1 MQLPVLIQSLLAPER
16 YGEGVTQ
23 VSLVETHISWV
34 LLAGDFAYKIKKPV
48 QLSFLDFSTLELR
61 KHFCDEELRL
71 NQRFSPD
78 IYLEVVGIFH
88 TQEDP
93 LWQGNGPPIEYAV
106 KMRRF
111 AQEARL
117 DHVCARGEL
126 TPPLV
131 SALARSVAAF
141 HATAAVAPPDSAF
154 GAPAAVLDQAL
165 QNFDDLLNALP
176 EPAEQRQLQALRD
189 WTLQQFAQLTPLLQ
203 ARKQTGFVREC
214 HGDLHLANLVLL
226 DGGVRLFDCLEFNDE
241 LRWIDVASDIA
252 FTYQDLL
259 AQHQPGLA
267 HWFVNEVL
275 AQSGDYACAP
285 LLRFYAVYRALVRAK
300 VAMVHYLQHGEPK
313 EHALEC
319 IALAGQLAAPAALQL
334 IITHGVSGCGK
345 TYASNQLLQDDAQ
358 PAILR
363 LRTDLER
370 KRAFHIPALASS
382 ASALNAGVYS
392 PQANEATYTQLLSM
406 ADTLLHAGWSVL
418 VDGTFL
424 QRAQRDAFHQ
434 LARSHHAR
442 FCILAPGAS
451 QDALRKRIQERAQRG
466 DDASEASLQ
475 VLDAQL
481 AAVEP
486 LQPDEPV
493 WPVIEPA

>member
-1 MQLPVLIQSLLAPER
+1 MQLPVLIQSLLAPGR
-16 YGEGVTQ
+16 YGPGVAE
-23 VSLVETHISWV
+23 VDLVETHISWV
-34 LLAGDFAYKIKKPV
+34 LLAGVFAYKIKKPV
-48 QLSFLDFSTLELR
+48 KLSFLDFSTLELR

-88 TQEDP
+88 TETDP
-93 LWQGNGPPIEYAV
+93 QWQREGPPLEYAV

-111 AQEARL
+111 DQEARL
-117 DHVCARGEL
+117 DHICARGEL
-126 TPPLV
+126 TPQLV
-131 SALARSVAAF
+131 SGLACSVAVF
-141 HATAAVAPPDSAF
+141 HANADIAVPDSAF

-165 QNFDDLLNALP
+165 QNFDDLQKALP
-176 EPAEQRQLQALRD
+176 EPAEQHLLQALRD
-189 WTLQQFAQLTPLLQ
+189 WTEHQYAQLGPLLQ

-214 HGDLHLANLVLL
+214 HGDLHLANMVLV
-226 DGGVRLFDCLEFNDE
+226 DTSVRLFDCLEFNDE

-259 AQHQPGLA
+259 AQHRPGLA

-275 AQSGDYACAP
+275 ALSGDYASAP

-313 EHALEC
+313 EHALQC
-319 IALAGQLAAPAALQL
+319 IALAEQLAAPAALQL
-334 IITHGVSGCGK
+334 TITHGVSGCGK
-345 TYASNQLLQDDAQ
+345 TYASDRLLQDDAL
-358 PAILR
+358 PATLR
-363 LRTDLER
+363 LRTDVER
-370 KRAFHIPALASS
+370 KRAFHVPALASS
-382 ASALNAGVYS
+382 ACGLNAGVYS
-392 PQANEATYTQLLSM
+392 PQANEATYTHLLAM
-406 ADTLLHAGWSVL
+406 TDVLLNAGWSVL

-424 QRAQRDAFHQ
+424 HRAQRDAFRQ
-434 LARSHHAR
+434 LARRHHAR
-442 FCILAPGAS
+442 FSVLAPGAS
-451 QDALRKRIQERAQRG
+451 QEVLRKRIQERAQRE

-481 AAVEP
+481 AVLEP

-493 WPVIEPA
+493 WPATEQG